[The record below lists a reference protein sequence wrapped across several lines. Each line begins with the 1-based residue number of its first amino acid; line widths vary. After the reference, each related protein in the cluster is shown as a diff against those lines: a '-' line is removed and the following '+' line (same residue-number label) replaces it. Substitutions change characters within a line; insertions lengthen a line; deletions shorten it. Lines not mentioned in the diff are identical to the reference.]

1 VGILCRLSFYER
13 SVSGCKS
20 ELSDWNSLR
29 PKHEG
34 HCFSNVGGSSKS
46 CTLIRQD
53 EALKF
58 NNFSWLKIESHSKL
72 PAMLNDLLYAFR
84 TLRKSPI
91 FTITVVITIALAIGA
106 STAIFSVTNG
116 VLLRQL
122 PYKDPERLVLARGD
136 LQKRNVKD
144 FPLSNADFLD
154 LRNGAKNSF
163 EDFAAVNTFRATL
176 PALDGTPE
184 RVRVAA
190 VSTNFFQMM
199 GGSIIAGRNFED
211 SDGTPQAAPPAAP
224 AGNAPAANAP
234 PPLPPMAIL
243 SSEYFQSRFGGDT
256 SVIGKPLPVA
266 AADGPAPVVVGVLAP
281 GFELLFPPKANIEQF
296 PSLWLAARIPYD
308 VENRNNVQWR
318 AIGRLRPG
326 ATISAGQAEIDSIVQ
341 KIRAEN
347 AIANTAGKH
356 VQLVPVKQHLVDEV
370 RPAILA
376 LMGAVIFLLLIA
388 CANVANL
395 MLVRAASRERELA
408 VRAALGAGWLAL
420 VRQTFAEAL
429 LIAALGT
436 ALGIGLA
443 YFGIQQLL
451 AIAPENLPRL
461 NAVQIDPQ
469 VLGFSILAGLL
480 SAVLFGIIPAIRT
493 AKPNLM
499 DILRTSGRSGALGA
513 AGLRNAVVVVE
524 VALAFVLLIG
534 SGLMFRTFMAIQ
546 RVDLGFEPRG
556 LLTFQLLG
564 NIGNTPQELGN
575 FKRQLQ
581 QELSALPG
589 VRSVTA
595 SFPLPLAGGFNP
607 VRWGGAEAQADP
619 SKFQAADI
627 QIVLPGYFEAM
638 GTRLIAGRTFT
649 QDDNTPDRNLLI
661 VDQALAAKAFPNESA
676 VGKRILYRVRTPE
689 AQWGEII
696 GVVAHQRNTS
706 LVEPGRE
713 QLYITDGYVNNQAAS
728 WWALRTDGDPSALAA
743 TVREVVRKA
752 GPGTLIND
760 MQPMDVHV
768 VKAQAQTRF
777 SLLLIGV
784 FSTIAALLAG
794 VGLYGVLAT
803 SVRQRTAEI
812 GVRMAL
818 GAAPS
823 RIFRLMVGKG
833 IYLSVIGIGIGLLA
847 AFALTRILASMLVG
861 VKPTDPVTFVSVSLL
876 FLFISV
882 MASWLP
888 AMRAAGLD
896 PTTALRNE

>member
-1 VGILCRLSFYER
+1 
-13 SVSGCKS
+13 
-20 ELSDWNSLR
+20 
-29 PKHEG
+29 
-34 HCFSNVGGSSKS
+34 
-46 CTLIRQD
+46 
-53 EALKF
+53 
-58 NNFSWLKIESHSKL
+58 
-72 PAMLNDLLYAFR
+72 MLNDLSYAFR

-91 FTITVVITIALAIGA
+91 FAITVVFTIALAIGA

-136 LQKRNVKD
+136 LQRRNVKD

-154 LRNGAKNSF
+154 LRNGAKNNF
-163 EDFAAVNTFRATL
+163 EDFAAFNTGRVTL
-176 PALDGTPE
+176 PGLDGTPE
-184 RVRVAA
+184 RVRIAG
-190 VSTNFFQMM
+190 VSTNFFKMM
-199 GGSIIAGRNFED
+199 GGSIIAGRDFED
-211 SDGTPQAAPPAAP
+211 SDGTPQPAPPAAP
-224 AGNAPAANAP
+224 AGNAPAADAP
-234 PPLPPMAIL
+234 PRLPTMAIL
-243 SSEYFQSRFGGDT
+243 SNEYFQQRFGGDR

-266 AADGPAPVVVGVLAP
+266 AAFGPPPIIIGVLAP
-281 GFELLFPPKANIEQF
+281 GFELLLPPQADVEQF
-296 PSLWLAARIPYD
+296 PSLWIAARIPYD
-308 VENRNNVQWR
+308 VANRNNVQWR
-318 AIGRLRPG
+318 VIGRLKPG
-326 ATISAGQAEIDSIVQ
+326 VNINQAQAEAETVAQ
-341 KIRAEN
+341 KIRDEN
-347 AIANTAGKH
+347 TISKTAGQFF
-356 VQLVPVKQHLVDEV
+356 QLVPMKQHLVDEV

-408 VRAALGAGWLAL
+408 VRAALGAGWWQL
-420 VRQTFAEAL
+420 VRQTLAEAIV
-429 LIAALGT
+429 IAALGT
-436 ALGIGLA
+436 ILGVGLA
-443 YFGIQQLL
+443 YLGIHQLSV
-451 AIAPENLPRL
+451 IAPENLPRL
-461 NAVQIDPQ
+461 NAIRIDSQ
-469 VLGFSILAGLL
+469 VLAFSVLAGLL
-480 SAVLFGIIPAIRT
+480 SAVLFGVIPALRT

-534 SGLMFRTFMAIQ
+534 SGLMFRTFLAIQ
-546 RVDLGFEPRG
+546 RVNLGFDPRG

-564 NIGNTPQELGN
+564 NVGETPQERDN
-575 FKRQLQ
+575 FKRQLREQ
-581 QELSALPG
+581 LAAIPG
-589 VRSVTA
+589 VKSVTA
-595 SFPLPLAGGFNP
+595 SFPLPLAGGFSP
-607 VRWGGAEAQADP
+607 VRWGGAEAQGDP
-619 SKFQAADI
+619 SKFQAADL

-638 GTRLIAGRTFT
+638 GTKLIAGRTFT
-649 QDDNTPDRNLLI
+649 QEDSTPDRNMLI
-661 VDQALAAKAFPNESA
+661 IDQALAAKAFPNESA
-676 VGKRILYRVRTPE
+676 VGKRILFRVRTPE

-713 QLYITDGYVNNQAAS
+713 QLYVTDGYVNHQAAS
-728 WWALRTDGDPSALAA
+728 WWALRTDGDPAALAGA
-743 TVREVVRKA
+743 VREVVRRA
-752 GPGTLIND
+752 RAEMFINE
-760 MQPMDVHV
+760 MQPMDTLV
-768 VKAQAQTRF
+768 VQAQAQTRF

-833 IYLSVIGIGIGLLA
+833 LYLSAIGIAIGLLG
-847 AFALTRILASMLVG
+847 AFALTRVLASMLVE
-861 VKPTDPVTFVSVSLL
+861 VKPTDPVTFVSVALL
-876 FLFISV
+876 FLFIAA

-888 AMRAAGLD
+888 AHRAAGLD

>member
-1 VGILCRLSFYER
+1 M
-13 SVSGCKS
+13 
-20 ELSDWNSLR
+20 
-29 PKHEG
+29 
-34 HCFSNVGGSSKS
+34 
-46 CTLIRQD
+46 
-53 EALKF
+53 LK
-58 NNFSWLKIESHSKL
+58 
-72 PAMLNDLLYAFR
+72 DLLYAFR
-84 TLRKSPI
+84 TLSKSPI
-91 FTITVVITIALAIGA
+91 FTITGVVTIALAIGA

-122 PYKDPERLVLARGD
+122 PYRDPERLVLARGD

-154 LRNGAKNSF
+154 LRNGAKSNF
-163 EDFAAVNTFRATL
+163 EDFAAVNTFRFTL
-176 PALDGTPE
+176 PGLDSTPE
-184 RVRVAA
+184 RIRAAA

-199 GGSIIAGRNFED
+199 GGRIVAGRDFQG
-211 SDGTPQAAPPAAP
+211 SDGAAQPPPPAAP
-224 AGNAPAANAP
+224 AGNAPANNAGP
-234 PPLPPMAIL
+234 PPLPNMVIL
-243 SSEYFQSRFGGDT
+243 SNEYFQNRFGGDV

-266 AADGPAPVVVGVLAP
+266 AAAGPPPIIIGVLAP
-281 GFELLFPPKANIEQF
+281 GFELLFPPKANLEQF
-296 PSLWLAARIPYD
+296 PSLWFAARIPYD
-308 VENRNNVQWR
+308 VANRNNVQWR

-326 ATISAGQAEIDSIVQ
+326 ISIGQGQAEVETVTQ
-341 KIRAEN
+341 KIREEN
-347 AIANTAGKH
+347 AIAKTAGQYF
-356 VQLVPVKQHLVDEV
+356 QLVPMKQHLVDEV
-370 RPAILA
+370 RPALLA

-408 VRAALGAGWLAL
+408 VRAALGAGWWAL
-420 VRQTFAEAL
+420 VRQTLAEAL
-429 LIAALGT
+429 LIATLGT
-436 ALGIGLA
+436 LLGVGLA
-443 YFGIQQLL
+443 YLGIHQLL

-461 NAVQIDPQ
+461 NAVRIDLQ

-480 SAVLFGIIPAIRT
+480 SAVLFGVIPAVRT

-499 DILRTSGRSGALGA
+499 DILRTSGRSGALGT

-534 SGLMFRTFMAIQ
+534 SGLMFRTFVAIQ
-546 RVDLGFEPRG
+546 RVDLGFDPRG

-564 NIGNTPQELGN
+564 NIGNTPQEAAN
-575 FKRQLQ
+575 FKRQLREQ
-581 QELSALPG
+581 LGAIPG

-595 SFPLPLAGGFNP
+595 SFPLPLAGGFSP
-607 VRWGGAEAQADP
+607 VRWGGADAQGDP
-619 SKFQAADI
+619 SKFQAADL

-649 QDDNTPDRNLLI
+649 QDDSTPDRNMLI
-661 VDQALAAKAFPNESA
+661 IDQGLAAKAFPNESA
-676 VGKRILYRVRTPE
+676 VGKRILFRVRTPE
-689 AQWGEII
+689 AQWGEIV
-696 GVVAHQRNTS
+696 GVVGHQRNSS
-706 LVEPGRE
+706 LIEPGRE
-713 QLYITDGYVNNQAAS
+713 QLYITDGYVNHQAAS
-728 WWALRTDGDPSALAA
+728 WWALRTDGNPAALAGA
-743 TVREVVRKA
+743 VREVVRKA
-752 GPGTLIND
+752 GKETLINE
-760 MQPMDVHV
+760 MQPMDSRVIE
-768 VKAQAQTRF
+768 AQAQTRF

-833 IYLSVIGIGIGLLA
+833 VYLSVIGIVIGLMA
-847 AFALTRILASMLVG
+847 AFALTRILASMLVE
-861 VKPTDPVTFVSVSLL
+861 VKPTDPVTFVSVSVF
-876 FLFISV
+876 FLFIAV